1 MWKTGELVEEAR
13 RNLGVRHLIL
23 AMTALLVAGA
33 MTYLSLQAASSA
45 INQVLERRAAGGLV
59 WEATAK
65 EPTGLAGP
73 ACHRLNALPGVQ
85 AAGGVLIHSREYRLP
100 SGQRA
105 AVLLVQPQTVNV
117 WNNGPPLTLDQAL
130 IGRAYEQ
137 VGAASVGTQ
146 LIGSAGLFEVAAR
159 LPPTTAHDQLQS
171 SIVVAGLVT
180 EPVHQCWVKMAPGA
194 VASGGS
200 LLEHVFGADA
210 TVAPHLRAS
219 EGLLE
224 PLQQWQGLA
233 GTRPWLFAGLALGLV
248 GAVVAW
254 TKRSD
259 FAVYRAFGTPLAQCL
274 LLYWLE
280 LSFSVIPASA
290 IGTCT
295 ALLAWAATQPL
306 HAEVLPV
313 ALSWSAAAV
322 ALGLGLSTLTVLF
335 TAGGTLSD
343 QLKDR

>member
-1 MWKTGELVEEAR
+1 MWKAGELVQEAW

-23 AMTALLVAGA
+23 ALTAFLVAGA

-45 INQVLERRAAGGLV
+45 IDQVLERRAAGALV

-65 EPTGLAGP
+65 EPTGLPGP
-73 ACHRLNALPGVQ
+73 ACHRLNALPGVR
-85 AAGGVLIHSREYRLP
+85 AAGGVLVDSQEYRLP

-105 AVLLVQPQTVNV
+105 AVLLVQPPTLNV
-117 WNNGPPLTLDQAL
+117 WNNGPPLTLDKAL
-130 IGRAYEQ
+130 IGRGYEQ

-146 LIGSAGLFEVAAR
+146 VLGSAGPLEVVGR
-159 LPPTTAHDQLQS
+159 LPPEIAHDQLQS
-171 SIVVAGLVT
+171 SIVMAGLVT

-194 VASGGS
+194 AASGGN

-219 EGLLE
+219 TGLLE

-254 TKRSD
+254 TLRSD
-259 FAVYRAFGTPLAQCL
+259 LAVYRAFGTPMAQCL

-280 LSFSVIPASA
+280 LTFSA
-290 IGTCT
+290 IPGSALGTST
-295 ALLAWAATQPL
+295 ALLTWAATQPV
-306 HAEVLPV
+306 HAEALPV

-322 ALGLGLSTLTVLF
+322 AIGLGLSTVSVLF
-335 TAGGTLSD
+335 TAGGTLSE